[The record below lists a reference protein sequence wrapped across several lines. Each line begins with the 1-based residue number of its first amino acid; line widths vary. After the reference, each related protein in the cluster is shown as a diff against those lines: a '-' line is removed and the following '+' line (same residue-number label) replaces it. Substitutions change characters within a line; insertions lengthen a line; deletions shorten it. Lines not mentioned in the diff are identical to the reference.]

1 MARALRSAAANI
13 FPRLLARP
21 TGPPAL
27 LRAPLASLRPPAL
40 HAAPSHP
47 PRRGLCTGTV
57 EVKIPELGA
66 ESIVE
71 GGILSLGKGVGD
83 FVSAEEM
90 VAEIETGTPP
100 ARTAGGPRKKNYHP
114 NPSPKP

>member
-1 MARALRSAAANI
+1 MARALRSAAASI
-13 FPRLLARP
+13 FPRLVVRP

-40 HAAPSHP
+40 LL
-47 PRRGLCTGTV
+47 RRGLCTGTV

-83 FVSAEEM
+83 FVGAEEM
-90 VAEIETGTPP
+90 VAEIETGTRARTHGRSPP
-100 ARTAGGPRKKNYHP
+100 AIKDYLSPR
-114 NPSPKP
+114 PSP